1 MLRFLTSGESH
12 GKGLNAILEG
22 MPAGLKIS
30 ESDIKFHLS
39 RRQEGYGR
47 GGRMKIEKDYAE
59 IISGVRHG
67 ITLGSPIGLFIK
79 NLDHKN
85 WLTQMNIEKIDEE
98 IERVTKLRPGH
109 ADFAGTMKYDFD
121 DVRNVLER
129 SSARETTARVA
140 VGSIA
145 RKLLEEFKIKLHSH
159 VVSIGGIEAKQ
170 TNDQINWEEVANSPV
185 KCADPEISKA
195 MMKKIDE
202 AKKRGDTVG
211 GIVEIIVTQVPV
223 GLGSY
228 VHWDRKV
235 DARIAK
241 AIMSINAVKAVSIG
255 DGWESVNQFGSDV
268 HDVISPIT
276 PNSEKKFWDR
286 KTNKSG
292 GTEGGMTTGMP
303 LKIKFAIK
311 PISTLAKPL
320 PSVDLDTGELVE
332 AHYERSDVCQVPPA
346 GVIGESMV
354 AFVLADLFLEKF
366 GSDNINHIKTNY
378 TEYLKTIKPRNFR

>member
-1 MLRFLTSGESH
+1 
-12 GKGLNAILEG
+12 
-22 MPAGLKIS
+22 
-30 ESDIKFHLS
+30 
-39 RRQEGYGR
+39 
-47 GGRMKIEKDYAE
+47 
-59 IISGVRHG
+59 
-67 ITLGSPIGLFIK
+67 
-79 NLDHKN
+79 
-85 WLTQMNIEKIDEE
+85 
-98 IERVTKLRPGH
+98 
-109 ADFAGTMKYDFD
+109 MKYDFD

-145 RKLLEEFKIKLHSH
+145 RKLLEEFNIKLHSH
-159 VVSIGGIEAKQ
+159 VISIGGIETKQ
-170 TNDQINWEEVANSPV
+170 TNEPINWENVANSPV

-211 GIVEIIVTQVPV
+211 GIVEIIVTEVPV

-235 DARIAK
+235 DARIAE

-255 DGWESVNQFGSDV
+255 DGWESVNEFGSDV
-268 HDVISPIT
+268 HDVINPID

-286 KTNKSG
+286 QTNNSG

-320 PSVDLDTGELVE
+320 PSVNLDTGELVE

-378 TEYLKTIKPRNFR
+378 TEYVKTIKPRNFR